1 MRLFSEFGPD
11 HIQGASCFEP
21 FDLWFIVGMV
31 EGDFVF
37 AAVLMVQD
45 HGQGFAGSERA
56 EACDIDAVV
65 LLYFVVIFF
74 AREGQGQHAL
84 FLQVGL
90 VDTGE
95 APHDDGPYAAVAG
108 FHGGMFAVGAFSV
121 ILVAY
126 HYGADAGCLVSS
138 CRSRYRSVLACQLVP
153 DGVRF
158 LVVEVDGADEHIV
171 GNIIQVA
178 AEFEPG
184 ACHGDMVGRTFSF
197 GFDQQFE
204 PFQVDAFP
212 GGEGGQELEALAVR
226 LDGYLYAWSGFGWG
240 VGARVFEGE
249 GFGGQVHAGG
259 FIEHDVFSL
268 LVLQGIFQGVEGQGA
283 CDGEGG
289 DDLRG
294 SHESMGAC
302 QSVVAFG
309 KVPVEGGD
317 DGVLTVGIVD
327 MTGPLPDTGSAG
339 IGQHDA
345 ADLVESLQ
353 KAVFFNGIAYQLR
366 SGGNGEFRFC
376 LQVLVDSLLGQG
388 GGTADIFVRRVGT
401 GADQGYFEAF
411 GPVVGFYGFCEF
423 ADGPGQI
430 GGERS
435 INMGFQFIQVDLD
448 HLVVV
453 FFGIAV
459 YFFIGTEVV
468 FDAIRQGGYFFP
480 ACAFQVSRHFFVIG
494 E

>member
-74 AREGQGQHAL
+74 ARVGQ
-84 FLQVGL
+84 V
-90 VDTGE
+90 
-95 APHDDGPYAAVAG
+95 PHSLSLG
-108 FHGGMFAVGAFSV
+108 FA
-121 ILVAY
+121 
-126 HYGADAGCLVSS
+126 
-138 CRSRYRSVLACQLVP
+138 Q
-153 DGVRF
+153 
-158 LVVEVDGADEHIV
+158 E
-171 GNIIQVA
+171 
-178 AEFEPG
+178 
-184 ACHGDMVGRTFSF
+184 
-197 GFDQQFE
+197 FE

-226 LDGYLYAWSGFGWG
+226 LDGYLYAFPVFSRGL
-240 VGARVFEGE
+240 VARVFYGE
-249 GFGGQVHAGG
+249 AFGGQFHAGG